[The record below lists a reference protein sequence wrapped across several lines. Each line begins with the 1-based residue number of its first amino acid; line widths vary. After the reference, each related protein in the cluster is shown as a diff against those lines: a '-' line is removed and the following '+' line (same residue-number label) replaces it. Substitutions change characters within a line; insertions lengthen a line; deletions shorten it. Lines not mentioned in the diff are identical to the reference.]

1 MFLSCPGLPL
11 TRRSP
16 WNTSKLERSV
26 LTPDQSHFLGYCVL
40 KIKLKTQD
48 DAHRVSQ
55 EVLCV
60 SQGRPRFRLHV
71 VTAFVV
77 GGGRRLRQ
85 IREVVSRPG
94 ASEADL
100 VQAL

>member
-1 MFLSCPGLPL
+1 MLS
-11 TRRSP
+11 
-16 WNTSKLERSV
+16 LEYKTIIKISLDSRLVIFRV
-26 LTPDQSHFLGYCVL
+26 LFSWQVKTT
-40 KIKLKTQD
+40 IKTKAYT
-48 DAHRVSQ
+48 HRVSQ

-60 SQGRPRFRLHV
+60 SQSRPRFRLHV
-71 VTAFVV
+71 VTTFVV
-77 GGGRRLRQ
+77 GGRRRLRQ